1 MKDFL
6 CAVQISRISCSDV
19 NTDITQHEILS
30 LHMVR
35 DLARMSLK
43 RKNLN
48 LNSLYISNLLSG
60 ATTTKTT
67 VNTQHQV
74 QQQDDKSN
82 ILGKKTYKHYKPQY
96 RYDPQVPINLSTKQ
110 ALQSNPSGT
119 GTTTELETLDLSLK
133 KALDGNDQQQRP
145 SVLVSSGTAQ
155 LQEEPMDFSTKTPA
169 TPVVPQ
175 SPQTTQLT
183 HQPSQAVHQL
193 QSQQPQ
199 TVNQIATVQSQ
210 SVQLQQQQQQKQ
222 QQQQPL
228 QTLQVHVQQAAAP
241 AQTQLA
247 TAGVQPQQTLQQI
260 ILQQPSAQQQ
270 QQQQQPQLCISTPQ
284 QIQQLASQLQS
295 SQVKMACFVFLTN
308 LVHPD

>member
-1 MKDFL
+1 M
-6 CAVQISRISCSDV
+6 
-19 NTDITQHEILS
+19 
-30 LHMVR
+30 
-35 DLARMSLK
+35 
-43 RKNLN
+43 N

-60 ATTTKTT
+60 ATTTTTT
-67 VNTQHQV
+67 VNTQQQV

-119 GTTTELETLDLSLK
+119 GTATELETLDLSLK

-145 SVLVSSGTAQ
+145 SVLVSTGTAQ

-193 QSQQPQ
+193 QSLQPQ

-210 SVQLQQQQQQKQ
+210 SVQLQQQQQQ
-222 QQQQPL
+222 QQPL
-228 QTLQVHVQQAAAP
+228 QRLQVHVQQAAAP

-284 QIQQLASQLQS
+284 QIQQLASQFQS
-295 SQVKMACFVFLTN
+295 SQVKMTCFVYLTS
-308 LVHPD
+308 LVYPD